1 MRMAA
6 KKYRNNS
13 GEFDDLI
20 VQNLPFVRHILGKT
34 IGALPDGVDIEN
46 LESAGIVG
54 LVEAAQQFDPGKGAT
69 FKSFAYH
76 RIRGAIIDELRRN
89 CPLPQ
94 DMLQRITKV
103 RRATERMEPPITAE
117 GIAQVTGLTVSQ
129 VEDCLEAI
137 RLTRC
142 SSWDEAANAGSHSAQ
157 SPVIGPYAEVEL
169 AEHKRLLADG
179 IERLPYQERMAV
191 TLYYLEDLRLKEIGA
206 VLGLSES
213 RVSRVLNNAKLHLRE
228 FIRIKTS

>member
-13 GEFDDLI
+13 DDLDDLI
-20 VQNLPFVRHILGKT
+20 VQNLHYVRHILGKS
-34 IGALPDGVDIEN
+34 IGSLPDGVDIEN

-54 LVEAAQQFDPGKGAT
+54 LVEAAQQYDPTKGT
-69 FKSFAYH
+69 SFRSYAYH

-94 DMLQRITKV
+94 EMLQKIAKV
-103 RRATERMEPPITAE
+103 RRATEQMEPPITPEA
-117 GIAQVTGLTVSQ
+117 IARATELTVAQ

-142 SSWDEAANAGSHSAQ
+142 SSWDEAAIGGNRSTQ
-157 SPVIGPYAEVEL
+157 SSLAGPYAEVEL

-213 RVSRVLNNAKLHLRE
+213 RVSRVLNRAELHLRE